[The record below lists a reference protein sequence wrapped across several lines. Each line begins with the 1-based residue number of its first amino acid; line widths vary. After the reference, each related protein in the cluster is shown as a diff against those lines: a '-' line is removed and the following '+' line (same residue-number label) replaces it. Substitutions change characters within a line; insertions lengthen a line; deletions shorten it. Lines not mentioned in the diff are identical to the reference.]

1 MSFTICNVG
10 CFCRGSLLIVAI
22 SHFIVLEA
30 VMAMQ
35 PTALLL
41 VLLLPPAAAA
51 ADPISELPARRLRS
65 DVQHGLYA
73 QVGNGAVV
81 LLLVVVRVPMCS
93 SADVGGVDD
102 GDVDST
108 VSGDDA
114 VPCSVVFL
122 LLHCYIHHLASF
134 IHLLLF
140 RGVFLCTVSRHYFSC
155 CR

>member
-1 MSFTICNVG
+1 
-10 CFCRGSLLIVAI
+10 
-22 SHFIVLEA
+22 
-30 VMAMQ
+30 MAMQ

-41 VLLLPPAAAA
+41 VLLLPPAAAAAAAAA

-114 VPCSVVFL
+114 VQCTVVFL

-140 RGVFLCTVSRHYFSC
+140 RGVFLRTVSRHYFSC